1 MHNSYIDERFRKSSV
16 YDLADMKRLRRL
28 LGLTQTE
35 LASLSGVS
43 QSLIAKIEAGKVDP
57 SYTRAKRIFEVL
69 ESHQREG
76 GARASDI
83 MVREVITADPEWTVG
98 ETVKMMNKR
107 AISQLP
113 IVKGG
118 EVVGSVSEKTLV
130 ERIAKGSGIEDVLR
144 RQVRDI
150 MEQAFPSV
158 SQDSP
163 LDMVAKMLNYT
174 GAVLIY
180 QDGKLAGII
189 TRSDILKKKPQ
200 ER

>member
-1 MHNSYIDERFRKSSV
+1 M

>member
-1 MHNSYIDERFRKSSV
+1 MYE
-16 YDLADMKRLRRL
+16 LADLKRMRRV
-28 LGLTQTE
+28 LGLTQSE
-35 LASLSGVS
+35 LAALSGVS
-43 QSLIAKIEAGKVDP
+43 QSLIAKIEAGRVDP
-57 SYTRAKRIFEVL
+57 SYNRAKKIFEVL
-69 ESHQREG
+69 ESHQRKG

-83 MVREVITADPEWTVG
+83 MVREVVVADPESTVG
-98 ETVKMMNKR
+98 EAVKIMNKK

-144 RQVRDI
+144 QQVKSI
-150 MEQAFPSV
+150 MDQPFPSV

-163 LDMVAKMLNYT
+163 LEMVAKMLNYT
-174 GAVLIY
+174 GAVLTY
-180 QDGKLAGII
+180 QSGKMAGII
-189 TRSDILKKKPQ
+189 TRSDLLKKRVP